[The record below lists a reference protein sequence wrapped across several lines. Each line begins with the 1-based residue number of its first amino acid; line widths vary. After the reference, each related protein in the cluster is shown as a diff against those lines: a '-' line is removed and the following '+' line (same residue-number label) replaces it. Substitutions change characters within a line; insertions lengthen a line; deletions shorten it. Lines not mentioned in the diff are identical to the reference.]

1 MKILVAIL
9 IFGLIVLIHEF
20 GHFVFARINGIKV
33 QDFSIGLGP
42 KLCGFRA
49 FGTQFSLRLLPLGG
63 ACMMLGEN
71 EDQNTTDER
80 SFYAKN
86 VWQRISVLFA
96 GPGFNFILAFLFAI
110 IIIGMEGID
119 PAKVTG
125 ISANGPAAQAG
136 MLEGDI
142 ITKIDGTGI
151 DTGREIQSFFY
162 YNEISKEPV
171 NVTVLRDNEKKKM
184 TLKPEKYDKYMLGF
198 TYSGTETGAAEVLEL
213 SKGYPMEQAGLKV
226 GDIITSVNGIEIKN
240 GSKLSAYFNE
250 NPLSEEKIALTY
262 KRGDEVFSAEI
273 TPKFG
278 MSGYTLGFSYN
289 LMREKTNAWETV
301 KYAVNEV
308 GFVITDTVKNV
319 VRLFTGKLKS
329 DEVGSVVAV
338 VDVISDT
345 YEEASKD
352 GISYVILN
360 MLNITLL
367 LSANIGVMNLLPLPA
382 LDGGK
387 LLFCAIEV
395 VRGKPVDREKEGMV
409 HFIGFVLLMIL
420 MLFLIFNDVKNIF
433 FLKK

>member
-20 GHFVFARINGIKV
+20 GHFVFARINGIEV

-352 GISYVILN
+352 GIRYVILN